1 MKLKTLSLLACCVSL
16 ASQAEVTHIPSDGIK
31 IGERTTI
38 SGVLDNSKAIKE
50 ARLYFKS
57 NLSDSFIFVDLD
69 KNGLVLQ
76 SDLPAPGPSMGQ
88 IDYFFAV
95 KYKDGSF
102 ERSDVFGTKVK
113 GEWDKDSKKAYS
125 DVLEVQSE
133 LDPSKVTTED
143 FANNVTYGYQASQL
157 LGGSGSALNL
167 STASSYTAV
176 VSSGGTATG
185 SSAAASTGAGAAGS
199 GAASGAAAGG
209 FAGLS
214 TTTIAVGAGAIA
226 VGAGA
231 VASTS
236 GKKGEDVETTTI
248 IVNGVE
254 VTEGEVA
261 EDESGPTTS
270 GNPLVDVPGLG
281 NILDEGGIE
290 TNLPPAN
297 AACGTLIKGTGNI
310 PTTTNVSIN
319 LGTNACSFDIN
330 YNLGGSI
337 SDQLVFVHDG
347 VTLYDTGCSATN
359 NGDSGAI
366 NLPGS
371 GPNTLEVTI
380 TSNCLNQTG
389 TYWDFL
395 VSCP

>member
-157 LGGSGSALNL
+157 LGSSGNALNL
-167 STASSYTAV
+167 SSVSGYTVTASSSA
-176 VSSGGTATG
+176 SAAG
-185 SSAAASTGAGAAGS
+185 SSAATASTGAAAG
-199 GAASGAAAGG
+199 SGAAAGG

-214 TTTIAVGAGAIA
+214 TTTIAVGVGAVA

-231 VASTS
+231 VAAGSSETKS
-236 GKKGEDVETTTI
+236 DSLDTTTVTVETDTTVTGNDNTTPGTGTPI
-248 IVNGVE
+248 I
-254 VTEGEVA
+254 
-261 EDESGPTTS
+261 D
-270 GNPLVDVPGLG
+270 LPGLG
-281 NILDEGGIE
+281 NVLDANGYE
-290 TNLPPAN
+290 TNMPPSSAT
-297 AACGTLIKGTGNI
+297 CGTLVEGSGDI
-310 PTTTNVSIN
+310 PTTTNTTIN
-319 LGTNACSFDIN
+319 LNSNSGTFHVT

-337 SDQLVFVHDG
+337 ADQLVFVHDG
-347 VTLYDTGCSATN
+347 VTLYDTGCSAI
-359 NGDSGAI
+359 NGGNSGVI
-366 NLPGS
+366 NLPGV

-389 TYWDFL
+389 TYWGFT